1 MATRNPFSP
10 AVREGLLR
18 RMEADGVDTFA
29 EKVRWVRKHM
39 PNIDNASAFV
49 GALVAGE
56 PQRNPQPMRQ
66 SWEDAFKARRN
77 PPDAGYTA
85 MLGSGAF
92 TQAYA
97 KPDTLSDYY
106 TFDERDEDGFAT
118 GKSSVVARGR
128 DAVQTVTKKQITAGR
143 DGWGDPESVDA
154 SKVIMLLARDALK
167 ADKKAQAYLPD
178 LTFVRFDRTNPK
190 QPELVFSMPAYKLA
204 TDVPARERPEVSR
217 EIARCLD
224 VFQTHQGTLEEA
236 AQKFM
241 ACVSR
246 KGIPAV
252 TREAPNA
259 AKALMAMH
267 LIAKGLPLTKYRAD
281 LHDGNVAID
290 TDGHIILLD
299 PIVAEMKFSE
309 VEKLLGQAQAKQGK
323 KNPPQ
328 PELFKGTTKATVSKQ
343 TLKDRPAY
351 ADEAVSLIQTAY
363 APIGG
368 HANMRTRDDLLA
380 DDADVYR
387 FEDIDS
393 DLEPD
398 VLQVSKTTPYGLKT
412 VAMGHDGTKEAKR
425 KAVEDKIEDF
435 RSFGNY
441 GEVSGALAKRVL
453 SAGVPVVGDQR
464 IVEKV
469 LNKKVEWIGTDPDF
483 PGVYGWY
490 ERMLG
495 GHKHR
500 KILVGLPE
508 QPARNPSKAEAQLSP
523 TQQRKYLGSLKGKE
537 RAARASEIVER
548 RKPQNRSNEPFQTDE
563 GKTTRRSSHA
573 KAFEAAFGRAPSDVA
588 DAAKLTGIP
597 KKVLEE
603 VYARGMAA
611 WQTGHRPGA
620 SQHAWAMARVESF
633 ATGGP
638 TSKTADADLAAK
650 VQNPAGQEDYRG
662 QHRAPDADTGA
673 PLHDLSQVYDDEV
686 YGRHAVQYYG
696 TGERYDAPAF
706 AVVKAARNRP
716 DAQVTIYR
724 AVPKTVTGGINPGD
738 WVAIVRQYAV
748 DHGEG
753 ALQGDYRILT
763 KVVPAKTLY
772 TNGDSIHEWGYSPEQ
787 QENPA
792 GQTFIPP
799 PDVAEAA
806 RQGLELR
813 AKQPASNRCCTS
825 VGLRRAAQLANRQPV
840 SVDTLRRMKAY
851 FARHYGPD
859 SRGKGW
865 GKDSKGWQAH
875 LCWGGDP
882 GMRWADKLLRSL

>member
-56 PQRNPQPMRQ
+56 PQPNPQPMRQ
-66 SWEDAFKARRN
+66 SWEDAFRARRN

-92 TQAYA
+92 SQAYA

-236 AQKFM
+236 AQKFT

-309 VEKLLGQAQAKQGK
+309 VEKLLGQAQAKQSK
-323 KNPPQ
+323 K
-328 PELFKGTTKATVSKQ
+328 A
-343 TLKDRPAY
+343 
-351 ADEAVSLIQTAY
+351 
-363 APIGG
+363 
-368 HANMRTRDDLLA
+368 
-380 DDADVYR
+380 
-387 FEDIDS
+387 
-393 DLEPD
+393 
-398 VLQVSKTTPYGLKT
+398 
-412 VAMGHDGTKEAKR
+412 
-425 KAVEDKIEDF
+425 
-435 RSFGNY
+435 
-441 GEVSGALAKRVL
+441 
-453 SAGVPVVGDQR
+453 
-464 IVEKV
+464 
-469 LNKKVEWIGTDPDF
+469 
-483 PGVYGWY
+483 
-490 ERMLG
+490 
-495 GHKHR
+495 
-500 KILVGLPE
+500 
-508 QPARNPSKAEAQLSP
+508 NPSKAEAKLSP

-650 VQNPAGQEDYRG
+650 VQNPAGQ
-662 QHRAPDADTGA
+662 
-673 PLHDLSQVYDDEV
+673 
-686 YGRHAVQYYG
+686 
-696 TGERYDAPAF
+696 
-706 AVVKAARNRP
+706 
-716 DAQVTIYR
+716 
-724 AVPKTVTGGINPGD
+724 
-738 WVAIVRQYAV
+738 
-748 DHGEG
+748 
-753 ALQGDYRILT
+753 
-763 KVVPAKTLY
+763 
-772 TNGDSIHEWGYSPEQ
+772 
-787 QENPA
+787 
-792 GQTFIPP
+792 TFIPP